1 MAGVGRSPLEFLAQ
15 SNLRVSVFLQWVW
28 TYLTGQRGSRL
39 IVNHYGPR
47 RTQPVIEATSGAD
60 DFQQVNL
67 RRKVMTT
74 PVQELKQSK
83 SDVKQPKPLPAPN
96 SDFYELAE
104 TLNAEELATVKQ
116 VRAFMESKVA
126 PIINKYWADDAF
138 PFELIPAFK
147 ELNIGGLGLE
157 GYGCRGGSQKLFGF
171 VMMEL
176 ARIDPSFCTFFGVH
190 DGLAMGSIYLDGS
203 EEQKQKWLPQMAR
216 LEKIGC
222 FGLTEPLVGSG
233 AGGGLTTTAKREG
246 DTWVLNGE
254 KRWIGNAPWCDLS
267 IIWARDLADNQVKG
281 FIVENKTTP
290 GFSVEKIEN
299 KIALKV
305 VQNGHITLKDCRV
318 PEANRLQG
326 GNSFRDTARVL
337 RMTRYMVG
345 WMATGCQMGAYENA
359 LKYSQQRLQFG
370 KPIGSFQLMQD
381 LLAKMLANITA
392 CQCMLLRLA
401 ELDDRRQTDG
411 PTRGALKGILHRQ
424 NPRDG
429 SVGARAVWRQRN
441 RGRLQRRPFLCGCRS
456 ALFL

>member
-1 MAGVGRSPLEFLAQ
+1 MATAIKDINS
-15 SNLRVSVFLQWVW
+15 S
-28 TYLTGQRGSRL
+28 
-39 IVNHYGPR
+39 
-47 RTQPVIEATSGAD
+47 
-60 DFQQVNL
+60 
-67 RRKVMTT
+67 K
-74 PVQELKQSK
+74 EL
-83 SDVKQPKPLPAPN
+83 KQPKPLPAPN
-96 SDFYELAE
+96 SDFYDLAE
-104 TLNAEELATVKQ
+104 TLKPEERELVKQ

-138 PFELIPAFK
+138 PFELIPPFK
-147 ELNIGGLGLE
+147 ELNMGGLGLE

-176 ARIDPSFCTFFGVH
+176 ARVDPSFSTFFGVH

-233 AGGGLTTTAKREG
+233 AAGGLTTTAKREG

-254 KRWIGNAPWCDLS
+254 KRWIGNASWCDLS

-281 FIVENKTTP
+281 FIVENKTTA
-290 GFSVEKIEN
+290 GFSVEKIEH

-318 PEANRLQG
+318 AEANRLQA

-337 RMTRYMVG
+337 RMTRFMVG
-345 WMATGCQMGAYENA
+345 WMATGCQMGAFENA
-359 LKYSQQRLQFG
+359 LKYSQERLQFG

-401 ELDDRRQTDG
+401 ELDDEGKLTDQHA
-411 PTRGALKGILHRQ
+411 ALSKGFCTARSRETVAWARELFGGNGIVADYNVARFFADAEALYSYEGTFQMQ
-424 NPRDG
+424 NLI
-429 SVGARAVWRQRN
+429 VGKAIT
-441 RGRLQRRPFLCGCRS
+441 GFS
-456 ALFL
+456 AFV